1 MHNLTKSCNFARFL
15 RARAYMGAEKT
26 YGLSAVSTRLIGV
39 TALLCVLFM
48 PAFSPY
54 ARSQAIALGTNV
66 SNAPTIVMRTDAL
79 VTDGE
84 ENFFVLPV
92 AYLPTTVYYLPDT
105 AFGPVPYL
113 IDFVSGDTLL
123 SEMTF
128 DDCHMAWKWEVK
140 PVNDEVEQLYLYFAT
155 HETASALIIP
165 ACLPDEKTLPDTAVC
180 VAYQWGDT
188 TIYDSGKYTRHF
200 VNAFGCDSVVTQLV
214 TILQPSEYTDNVVA
228 YDSLKWINGI
238 TYYKNISGPVY
249 TTENVAGCD
258 SIITLNLTIRHL
270 WKDTVRA
277 TVCRSEL
284 PYQWRGQSYTQ
295 SDIYSTD
302 TILGPVEGK
311 VYQDSLHSLILTVN
325 PTFAVDTFVTICD
338 SSYTWHGQK
347 CLTSGVYT
355 DSLKSVD
362 GCDSVIQLHLTLT
375 DECFPKEYT
384 CIEALTRIDEAIII
398 NRALVEDFEDMSIQW
413 MCNDTP
419 IDTDVD
425 RLWMANRSDGEYS
438 AYLIARDCA
447 GCDTT
452 WLCPT
457 TYQSAIS
464 DSEKRAVVSVHPT
477 YIDAA
482 QPYTYLTATAGAGQY
497 YLYGPA
503 GKVVV
508 RGEYTDSTG
517 EQKIMV
523 PAMPGF
529 YVLICM
535 PEGET
540 NMKHVVQKIKLLVY

>member
-1 MHNLTKSCNFARFL
+1 MI
-15 RARAYMGAEKT
+15 
-26 YGLSAVSTRLIGV
+26 GLIAV
-39 TALLCVLFM
+39 LCMLFT
-48 PAFSPY
+48 PAFSLY
-54 ARSQAIALGTNV
+54 ARAQAIALGTNV

-92 AYLPTTVYYLPDT
+92 TYLPTTVYYLPDT

-113 IDFVSGDTLL
+113 IDYVSGDTLL

-140 PVNDEVEQLYLYFAT
+140 PVNDEVEQLYLHFAT

-165 ACLPDEKTLPDTAVC
+165 ACLPDETMLPDTAVC
-180 VAYQWGDT
+180 VVYQWGDT

-277 TVCRSEL
+277 TVCQSEL

-355 DSLKSVD
+355 DSLSM
-362 GCDSVIQLHLTLT
+362 
-375 DECFPKEYT
+375 
-384 CIEALTRIDEAIII
+384 A
-398 NRALVEDFEDMSIQW
+398 IQW
-413 MCNDTP
+413 LCDGKQ

-425 RLWMANRSDGEYS
+425 RLVLSGRPNGDYE
-438 AYLIARDCA
+438 AYITKRDC
-447 GCDTT
+447 DTCET
-452 WLCPT
+452 IFACPF
-457 TYQSAIS
+457 TYEGGLVREHSQAL
-464 DSEKRAVVSVHPT
+464 SVHPT
-477 YIDAA
+477 YISAA
-482 QPYTYLTATAGAGQY
+482 EPYIYFSVTDGAGEY

-503 GKVVV
+503 GRIVVK
-508 RGEYTDSTG
+508 GHYAENSG
-517 EQKIMV
+517 EQKLQL
-523 PAMPGF
+523 PAMSGL
-529 YVLICM
+529 YVLIFM
-535 PEGET
+535 PDGET
-540 NMKHVVQKIKLLVY
+540 NIGHVVQKVKLIVY

>member
-1 MHNLTKSCNFARFL
+1 MSAK
-15 RARAYMGAEKT
+15 KT
-26 YGLSAVSTRLIGV
+26 YCSSIWTARMIGLIAV
-39 TALLCVLFM
+39 LCMLFT
-48 PAFSPY
+48 PAFSLY
-54 ARSQAIALGTNV
+54 ARAQAIALGTNV

-92 AYLPTTVYYLPDT
+92 TYLPTTVYYLPDT
-105 AFGPVPYL
+105 AFGPVPHL
-113 IDFVSGDTLL
+113 IDYVSGDTLL

-140 PVNDEVEQLYLYFAT
+140 PVNDEVEQLYLHFAT

-165 ACLPDEKTLPDTAVC
+165 ACLPDGKTLPDTAVC
-180 VAYQWGDT
+180 VVYQWGDT

-277 TVCRSEL
+277 TVCQSEL
-284 PYQWRGQSYTQ
+284 PYQWRGQSCTQ

-355 DSLKSVD
+355 DSLLSIE
-362 GCDSVIQLHLTLT
+362 GCDSIISLHLTLT
-375 DECFPKEYT
+375 DECFPKDTVCTEVLVQVGE
-384 CIEALTRIDEAIII
+384 CLII
-398 NRALVEDFEDMSIQW
+398 NHDLITNFPSMAIQW
-413 MCNDTP
+413 LCDGKQ

-425 RLWMANRSDGEYS
+425 RLVLSGRPNGDYE
-438 AYLIARDCA
+438 AYITKRDC
-447 GCDTT
+447 DTCET
-452 WLCPT
+452 IFACPF
-457 TYQSAIS
+457 TYEGGLVREHSQAL
-464 DSEKRAVVSVHPT
+464 SVHPT
-477 YIDAA
+477 YISAA
-482 QPYTYLTATAGAGQY
+482 EPYIYFSVTDGAGEY

-503 GKVVV
+503 GRIVVK
-508 RGEYTDSTG
+508 GHYAENSG
-517 EQKIMV
+517 EQKLQL
-523 PAMPGF
+523 PAMSGL
-529 YVLICM
+529 YVLIFM
-535 PEGET
+535 PDGET
-540 NMKHVVQKIKLLVY
+540 NIGHVVQKVKLIVY